1 MIDIKSG
8 MKGMLLFISFLIIS
22 FMCGCTASV
31 DRLLDHA
38 LEQSGDNASEIQ
50 KVLDNY
56 KGDKK
61 ETAEF
66 LISSMLGRYSYV
78 GAGLDSIEALYRC
91 LPNGKS
97 WQFDSLQLAN
107 IKYFENEPQQEIY
120 DLQNLTADYLISNI
134 DDAWRLKET
143 MSWNKDLSVEQF
155 QELLLPYRSGNE
167 KISEWREAYRKKYSN
182 INKKL
187 AAIRNSVDAA
197 SVVSKAIGKMRFN
210 QQLNTPNR
218 SALDLLEV
226 PVGYCRE
233 DCDRTLYA
241 MRAFGIPV
249 AVDKMLVSPDNG
261 KSHMWN
267 VVYDNDDKIYRM
279 FDNYRNPPTRDSIYD
294 DQRSKGKIYRITT
307 GFNFDRLDKYSDLE
321 EVPAYLKDP
330 HLKDVTSEYFGS
342 NQAEIDVRSPEKDVY
357 LGIFTSEGLQP
368 IDVAQKKGSNK
379 VIFKDIEPNII
390 YFPIKSGEKGFETCG
405 SPFLL
410 ERDGRVHS
418 FIPDVSSRTNVSL
431 SRKMPVTFN
440 LKEKIGS
447 VIGSIIWVGKSPDGP
462 WTELDSIAAIPD
474 HNFYRIPIGQD
485 KRERYIRISSSVTPK
500 PEIGEVIVSSDSLAQ
515 GRLPL
520 SYANKK
526 KKGKWKNIIDGD
538 ILSWY
543 HYVAGKKGII
553 LHIDSDDSFNSIF
566 IIPRNDDNYVVPGE
580 EYELF
585 YFDRNE
591 WKSLGKKTAE
601 GFDITY
607 DVPANAVLWLRNLTK
622 GKEEQVFICRDGKQ
636 LFNADLRKVL

>member
-1 MIDIKSG
+1 MINKSSVKYNFG
-8 MKGMLLFISFLIIS
+8 IILSLSLSLSACSITDDKFL
-22 FMCGCTASV
+22 G
-31 DRLLDHA
+31 DA
-38 LEQSGDNASEIQ
+38 LEQSGANADQI
-50 KVLDNY
+50 KYVLDNY
-56 KGDKK
+56 DGDRKSI
-61 ETAEF
+61 AEF
-66 LISSMLGRYSYV
+66 LVCSMIGKYSVV
-78 GAGLDSIEALYRC
+78 GEGLDSIEALYKC

-97 WQFDSLQLAN
+97 WQFDSQQLER
-107 IKYFENEPQQEIY
+107 IKNFENAPRQNLY

-553 LHIDSDDSFNSIF
+553 LHIDSYDSFNSIF

>member
-1 MIDIKSG
+1 
-8 MKGMLLFISFLIIS
+8 
-22 FMCGCTASV
+22 
-31 DRLLDHA
+31 
-38 LEQSGDNASEIQ
+38 
-50 KVLDNY
+50 
-56 KGDKK
+56 
-61 ETAEF
+61 
-66 LISSMLGRYSYV
+66 
-78 GAGLDSIEALYRC
+78 
-91 LPNGKS
+91 
-97 WQFDSLQLAN
+97 
-107 IKYFENEPQQEIY
+107 
-120 DLQNLTADYLISNI
+120 
-134 DDAWRLKET
+134 
-143 MSWNKDLSVEQF
+143 
-155 QELLLPYRSGNE
+155 
-167 KISEWREAYRKKYSN
+167 
-182 INKKL
+182 
-187 AAIRNSVDAA
+187 
-197 SVVSKAIGKMRFN
+197 
-210 QQLNTPNR
+210 
-218 SALDLLEV
+218 
-226 PVGYCRE
+226 
-233 DCDRTLYA
+233 
-241 MRAFGIPV
+241 
-249 AVDKMLVSPDNG
+249 
-261 KSHMWN
+261 
-267 VVYDNDDKIYRM
+267 
-279 FDNYRNPPTRDSIYD
+279 
-294 DQRSKGKIYRITT
+294 
-307 GFNFDRLDKYSDLE
+307 
-321 EVPAYLKDP
+321 
-330 HLKDVTSEYFGS
+330 
-342 NQAEIDVRSPEKDVY
+342 
-357 LGIFTSEGLQP
+357 
-368 IDVAQKKGSNK
+368 
-379 VIFKDIEPNII
+379 
-390 YFPIKSGEKGFETCG
+390 
-405 SPFLL
+405 
-410 ERDGRVHS
+410 
-418 FIPDVSSRTNVSL
+418 
-431 SRKMPVTFN
+431 MPVTFN

-553 LHIDSDDSFNSIF
+553 LHIDSYDSFNSIF